1 MKKPVCSCGHTT
13 CFISLYWKGK
23 YERFSRSIRDGNT
36 LNYQRALDFQ
46 ISITHALKEKT
57 FTLESWQ
64 YGEIK
69 KLKFD
74 YLFLKWLEQKKQEL
88 DSNELSYGTY
98 KAYESYYYHHLSP
111 LFLQDIR
118 DITFTELE
126 EFKDNLS
133 KTIKLKTKRNILNC
147 VHSFFSW
154 LLKKGRIDKIPVFPT
169 IEGNDAT
176 PMQALDKVSLK
187 KALEMIPEKH
197 RDIIEFAFETGVR
210 IGELCSIKVMD
221 VNTIERTALIQ
232 RTFVNNNEI
241 KERPKG
247 KRKETVLLSDRAL
260 EITGKNM
267 QDKTPGSFL
276 FINPGTGKG
285 YNPNYI
291 RKQWK
296 KSTGL
301 DISFHE
307 AGRHT
312 FCSLMGQDKD
322 INAYDVMRLAR
333 HADIRTTSKYMH
345 QDHDKMINAL
355 NRRAGFQ
362 NSEKRKSQN
371 SNGIVMTFEKV
382 TK

>member
-1 MKKPVCSCGHTT
+1 LQIH
-13 CFISLYWKGK
+13 INY
-23 YERFSRSIRDGNT
+23 SI
-36 LNYQRALDFQ
+36 
-46 ISITHALKEKT
+46 KEKS
-57 FTLESWQ
+57 FNPEVYQ

-69 KLKFD
+69 KMLFD
-74 YLFLKWLEQKKQEL
+74 YLFLEWLKQKKQEL
-88 DSNELSYGTY
+88 DNNELSYGTY

-111 LFLQDIR
+111 LFLHDIR
-118 DITFTELE
+118 DIGFAELE

-147 VHSFFSW
+147 IHSFFSW
-154 LLKKGRIDKIPVFPT
+154 LLKKGRVDKIPVFPT

-176 PMQALDKVSLK
+176 PMKALDRVSLK
-187 KALEMIPEKH
+187 QSLELIPEKH

-210 IGELCSIKVMD
+210 IGELCSIKVLD
-221 VNTIERTALIQ
+221 VNTIERTVLIQ
-232 RTFVNNNEI
+232 RTYVNNNEI

-260 EITGKNM
+260 EITEKNM
-267 QDKTPGSFL
+267 QDKTPGAFL

-312 FCSLMGQDKD
+312 FCSLIGQDKD

-333 HADIRTTSKYMH
+333 HSDIRTTQRYMH
-345 QDHDKMINAL
+345 QDKDKMINAL
-355 NRRAGFQ
+355 NRRAIFQ
-362 NSEKRKSQN
+362 NSEKQKFQN
-371 SNGIVMTFEKV
+371 SNGIVTSFKKV
-382 TK
+382 SS